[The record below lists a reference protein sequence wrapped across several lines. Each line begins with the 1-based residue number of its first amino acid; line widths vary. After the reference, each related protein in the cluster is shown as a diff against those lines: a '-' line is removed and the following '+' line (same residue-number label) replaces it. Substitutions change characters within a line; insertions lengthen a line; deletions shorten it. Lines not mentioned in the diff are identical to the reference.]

1 MPMKFAQLTPGRG
14 FSPFNSA
21 FYYGQRLVTSLA
33 LRRLCV
39 GAISAGVRLRHGAV
53 SAGSSQRLE
62 TLHRDGYLPLGQLLD
77 EQQCDDVLAYLHD
90 KQMSDRHDCT
100 TSFTLDAVPEKV
112 RLGDYPLQHV
122 IACPHILALANSRE
136 LLDLAASYI
145 GCKPTISALSLRWSF
160 PNVIGDRKL
169 QSFHRD
175 SDDWRYLKVM
185 VYLTEVNAAGG
196 PHVFV
201 RGTHLESPSLRLR
214 FYDDAEV
221 LARYGAERVISVTGP
236 RGLGFAVDTA
246 GVHKGE
252 VPQATRRLML
262 QIQYSLL
269 PSYAYQYQP
278 QRYPQPHQF
287 DPYTNRLILA

>member
-1 MPMKFAQLTPGRG
+1 MKFAQLTPGRG

-39 GAISAGVRLRHGAV
+39 GAISAGVRLRHGGVPA
-53 SAGSSQRLE
+53 ASSLQLD
-62 TLHRDGYLPLGQLLD
+62 TLHRDGYLPLGHLLD
-77 EQQCDDVLAYLHD
+77 EQQCDDVLAYLND
-90 KQMSDRHDCT
+90 KEMSDRHDGST
-100 TSFTLDAVPEKV
+100 NFTLDTVPEGV
-112 RLGDYPLQHV
+112 RLGDYPLQQV
-122 IACPHILALANSRE
+122 IACPHILNLANSRL
-136 LLDLAASYI
+136 LLDLATSYI

-160 PNVIGDRKL
+160 PSATSDRTL

-185 VYLTEVNAAGG
+185 VYLTEVDAASG

-214 FYDDAEV
+214 FYPDAEV
-221 LARYGAERVISVTGP
+221 LARYGAERVIAVTGP

-252 VPQATRRLML
+252 VPQMTRRLML

-269 PSYAYQYQP
+269 PSYAYQYHP
-278 QRYPQPHQF
+278 QRYPRPHQF
-287 DPYTNRLILA
+287 DPYINRLILA